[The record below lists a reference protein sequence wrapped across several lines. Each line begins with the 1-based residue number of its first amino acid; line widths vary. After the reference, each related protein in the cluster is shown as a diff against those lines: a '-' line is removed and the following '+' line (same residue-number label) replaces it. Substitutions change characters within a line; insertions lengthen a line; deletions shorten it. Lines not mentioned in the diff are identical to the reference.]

1 MIYSIQKKLKCLEQ
15 KFNQTWIIDILFYL
29 QVILVFIKAFK
40 NFKKKFYLWLAN
52 TLPKSY
58 ESDKLRAKFIAK
70 TGVKIGEE
78 VRICQSIEITFI
90 ENTENIIIGKK
101 SFINSGVCFACAS
114 SDVEIAVG
122 NYVMIGPQCRL
133 ETTNHSV
140 TLLEDNKRGKFR
152 ESIVIED
159 QVWLAADVTVLPGV
173 RIGKGSVV
181 AAGAVVTK
189 DVPPYSL
196 VGGVPAR
203 MIRSIEK
210 QNIECSSSIV

>member
-1 MIYSIQKKLKCLEQ
+1 MIYFIQQKLQQLEQ
-15 KFNQTWIIDILFYL
+15 KVNQTWIINILLCL
-29 QVILVFIKAFK
+29 QVMFVFLKAPK
-40 NFKKKFYLWLAN
+40 AFKKKFYLWLAN

-70 TGVKIGEE
+70 TGVKVGEE
-78 VRICQSIEITFI
+78 ARICQSIEITFLK
-90 ENTENIIIGKK
+90 NTENIRIGKK
-101 SFINSGVCFACAS
+101 CFINSGVCLACAS
-114 SDVEIAVG
+114 PNVEIAIG

-133 ETTNHSV
+133 ETMNHSV
-140 TLLEDNKRGKFR
+140 TLLGENKRGKFP

-159 QVWLAADVTVLPGV
+159 QVWLAAGVTVLPGV

-189 DVPPYSL
+189 DVPPNSL

-210 QNIECSSSIV
+210 QEVGYSSSKL